1 METPD
6 SYLTIKKNAEIE
18 IKIKG
23 SKFIGRVFSSESEDE
38 AISILENIRK
48 KQYDATHH
56 CFAYRTG
63 LGKEI
68 IFRYSDDGEPSG
80 TAGRP
85 IYDRLEG
92 QNLTNLILIV
102 TRYYGGTKLGTGG
115 LTHAYSDAAKQVLD
129 KAGSLEKFITEQI
142 PMVLA
147 FADYSPAERLI
158 LQIGGKIVESDFS
171 DIVKLT
177 VEIRFSLAAKL
188 KSSLIDLT
196 SGRIKI
202 DEGL

>member
-6 SYLTIKKNAEIE
+6 NYQTIKNSAETE
-18 IKIKG
+18 IKIKA
-23 SKFIGRVFSSESEDE
+23 SKFIGRVFSCQSADE
-38 AISILENIRK
+38 ALSILGNIRK
-48 KQYDATHH
+48 KYYDATHH
-56 CFAYRTG
+56 CFAYRVG

-80 TAGRP
+80 TAGKP

-92 QNLTNLILIV
+92 QDLTNLILIV

-115 LTHAYSDAAKQVLD
+115 LTHAYSDTAKQVLD
-129 KAGSLEKFITEQI
+129 EAGILEKFITEQI
-142 PMVLA
+142 PMVLQ
-147 FADYSPAERLI
+147 FTDYSAVERMI
-158 LQIGGKIVESDFS
+158 VQIGGKIVDSDFS

-177 VEIRFSLAAKL
+177 VEIRLSLIEKL

-196 SGRIKI
+196 SGRIQI
-202 DEGL
+202 G

>member
-6 SYLTIKKNAEIE
+6 NYQTIKNSAETE
-18 IKIKG
+18 IKIKA
-23 SKFIGRVFSSESEDE
+23 SKFIGRVFPSQSVDE
-38 AISILENIRK
+38 AILILENIRK
-48 KQYDATHH
+48 KYYDATHH
-56 CFAYRTG
+56 CYAYRIG
-63 LGKEI
+63 LDKEI

-80 TAGRP
+80 TAGKP

-115 LTHAYSDAAKQVLD
+115 LTHAYSDTAQQVLEE
-129 KAGSLEKFITEQI
+129 AGILEKFITEQI
-142 PMVLA
+142 PMILQFTDFSA
-147 FADYSPAERLI
+147 AERMI
-158 LQIGGKIVESDFS
+158 VQSGGKIVASDFS

-177 VEIRFSLAAKL
+177 VQIRLSLVEKL
-188 KSSLIDLT
+188 NNSLIDLT

-202 DEGL
+202 G

>member
-6 SYLTIKKNAEIE
+6 SYLTIKEKAETE
-18 IKIKG
+18 TKIKG
-23 SKFIGRVFSSESEDE
+23 SKFIGCVFFCESENE
-38 AISILENIRK
+38 AVSVLETIRK
-48 KQYDATHH
+48 KYYDATHH
-56 CFAYRTG
+56 CFAYRIG

-68 IFRYSDDGEPSG
+68 IFRYSDDGEPNG
-80 TAGRP
+80 TAGKP

-92 QNLTNLILIV
+92 PNLTNLILIV

-115 LTHAYSDAAKQVLD
+115 LTHAYSETSRQVLD
-129 KAGSLEKFITEQI
+129 KAGTLEKYITEQI
-142 PMVLA
+142 SLELQ
-147 FADYSPAERLI
+147 FSDYSMAERTI
-158 LQIGGKIVESDFS
+158 HQIGGKIVESDFS

-177 VEIRFSLAAKL
+177 VEIRLSQVQNL

-202 DEGL
+202 D

>member
-6 SYLTIKKNAEIE
+6 SYQTIKNNAEIE
-18 IKIKG
+18 IKIKA
-23 SKFIGRVFSSESEDE
+23 SKFIGRVFSCQAADE
-38 AISILENIRK
+38 AVSILENIRK
-48 KQYDATHH
+48 KYYDATHH
-56 CFAYRTG
+56 CFAYRVG
-63 LGKEI
+63 MGKEI

-80 TAGRP
+80 TAGKP

-115 LTHAYSDAAKQVLD
+115 LTHAYSDTARLVLEE
-129 KAGSLEKFITEQI
+129 AGILEKFITEQI
-142 PMVLA
+142 PMILQ
-147 FADYSPAERLI
+147 FTDYSAVERAIVQL
-158 LQIGGKIVESDFS
+158 GGKIVESDFS

-177 VEIRFSLAAKL
+177 VQIRLSLVEKL
-188 KSSLIDLT
+188 NNSLIDLT

-202 DEGL
+202 G